1 MGSSK
6 DDVSRIKA
14 GASLLAKGGTL
25 SSEPCSKCKGVQVRF
40 KDKTTCINCGNEA
53 NLIPAQSTGERG
65 EEHSTDTTPRKPAA
79 LASAAAI
86 IEEKIAILASELRSE
101 DDISLQKEKVEILER
116 YIGILEKIER
126 LIL

>member
-25 SSEPCSKCKGVQVRF
+25 SSEPCSKCNGVQVRF
-40 KDKTTCINCGNEA
+40 KDKITCINCGNEV
-53 NLIPAQSTGERG
+53 NLIAAQSAGERG
-65 EEHSTDTTPRKPAA
+65 EATTTTPRKPAA
-79 LASAAAI
+79 TSAAAI
-86 IEEKIAILASELRSE
+86 IEEKIAILASELRGE
-101 DDISLQKEKVEILER
+101 DDIFLQREKAEMLER

-126 LIL
+126 LIP